1 MNDVID
7 RLARLTP
14 SPAAS
19 PAEDAAADLH
29 RGHRAL
35 ARRRIKRAALGGA
48 ALTLAVGGAFGGI
61 ALTSGNEGAPT
72 VQAAADNVRLVD
84 YDGTQL
90 PGYTVAKVPEGFV
103 LQGTDQHILAV
114 ARPDDHSSI
123 SDFRDKIVVT
133 LETGTSEG
141 DGSANTTVNGQP
153 ATIATNSEGTT
164 TLKYPYRDLTVV
176 IQMWST
182 IHLTDEQ
189 LVEFAEG
196 VEVTADAKPSFG

>member
-14 SPAAS
+14 SPAD
-19 PAEDAAADLH
+19 PAEDATADLR
-29 RGHRAL
+29 RGHQAL
-35 ARRRIKRAALGGA
+35 SRRRIKRAALGGA

-61 ALTSGNEGAPT
+61 ALTSDNGGTPT
-72 VQAAADNVRLVD
+72 VQAADNVRLVD
-84 YDGTQL
+84 YDGTQM

-103 LQGTDQHILAV
+103 LQGSDQFVLAV
-114 ARPDDHSSI
+114 ARPDDKSSI

-133 LETGTSEG
+133 LEASTSGGE
-141 DGSANTTVNGQP
+141 DSANTTVNGQP
-153 ATIATNSEGTT
+153 ATLVTTPDGATM
-164 TLKYPYRDLTVV
+164 LKYAYRDFTVV
-176 IQMWST
+176 IQMWNS

-196 VEVTADAKPSFG
+196 VEVTADAKPSVG

>member
-14 SPAAS
+14 APVSATD
-19 PAEDAAADLH
+19 DAAADLR

-35 ARRRIKRAALGGA
+35 SRRRIKRAALGGA

-72 VQAAADNVRLVD
+72 VQAADNVRLVD
-84 YDGTQL
+84 YDGTQV
-90 PGYTVAKVPEGFV
+90 PGFTVAKVPEGFV
-103 LQGTDQHILAV
+103 LQGSDPYVLAV
-114 ARPDDHSSI
+114 ARPEDKSSV
-123 SDFRDKIVVT
+123 SDFQDKIVVM
-133 LETGTSEG
+133 LESSSAAPTDPTNTSVSG
-141 DGSANTTVNGQP
+141 RPASLVTTPDGGATV
-153 ATIATNSEGTT
+153 
-164 TLKYPYRDLTVV
+164 LKYTHGDFTVV

-196 VEVTADAKPSFG
+196 VEVTADAKPSQG

>member
-14 SPAAS
+14 SPAAT
-19 PAEDAAADLH
+19 EDATADLRRGRQALSQH
-29 RGHRAL
+29 RM
-35 ARRRIKRAALGGA
+35 KRAALGGA
-48 ALTLAVGGAFGGI
+48 ALTLAVGGVFGGI

-72 VQAAADNVRLVD
+72 VQAADGVRLVD
-84 YDGTQL
+84 YDGAQL

-123 SDFRDKIVVT
+123 SDFREKIVVT
-133 LETGTSEG
+133 LETGTSGAE
-141 DGSANTTVNGQP
+141 DSANTTVNGQP
-153 ATIATNSEGTT
+153 ATIVTNSEGTT
-164 TLKYPYRDLTVV
+164 TLKYAYRDYTVV
-176 IQMWST
+176 IQMWES
-182 IHLTDEQ
+182 IDLTDKQ

>member
-14 SPAAS
+14 SPSAAT
-19 PAEDAAADLH
+19 AEDATADLR

-35 ARRRIKRAALGGA
+35 SRRRIKRAALGGA

-72 VQAAADNVRLVD
+72 VQAADNVRLVD
-84 YDGTQL
+84 YDGTQV
-90 PGYTVAKVPEGFV
+90 PGFTVAKVPEGFV
-103 LQGTDQHILAV
+103 LQGSDPYVLAV
-114 ARPDDHSSI
+114 ARPDDHSSV
-123 SDFRDKIVVT
+123 SNFQDKIVVM
-133 LETGTSEG
+133 LESSTAAPE
-141 DGSANTTVNGQP
+141 DSANTSVSGQP
-153 ATIATNSEGTT
+153 ASLVTTPDGATV
-164 TLKYPYRDLTVV
+164 LKYTDGDFTVV

-196 VEVTADAKPSFG
+196 VEVTADAKPSVG

>member
-14 SPAAS
+14 SPVTT
-19 PAEDAAADLH
+19 EDPAADLR
-29 RGHRAL
+29 RGHKAL
-35 ARRRIKRAALGGA
+35 SRRRIKRAALGGA

-61 ALTSGNEGAPT
+61 ALTSGNEVAPIA
-72 VQAAADNVRLVD
+72 QAGDNVRLVD
-84 YDGTQL
+84 YDGTQM
-90 PGYTVAKVPEGFV
+90 PGFTVAKVPEGFV
-103 LQGTDQHILAV
+103 LQGSDQYVLAV
-114 ARPDDHSSI
+114 ARPDDDTTV

-133 LETGTSEG
+133 LETTASGTQ
-141 DGSANTTVNGQP
+141 DPANTTVGGKP
-153 ATIATNSEGTT
+153 ATLVTTPDGATM
-164 TLKYPYRDLTVV
+164 LKYAYRDFTVV

-196 VEVTADAKPSFG
+196 VEVTADAKPSHG

>member
-14 SPAAS
+14 SAPSAD
-19 PAEDAAADLH
+19 DAAADLR
-29 RGHRAL
+29 RGHQAL

-61 ALTSGNEGAPT
+61 ALTSDNGGTPA
-72 VQAAADNVRLVD
+72 VQAADNVRLVD
-84 YDGTQL
+84 YDGTQM

-103 LQGTDQHILAV
+103 LQGSDQFVLAV
-114 ARPDDHSSI
+114 ARPDDKSSI

-133 LETGTSEG
+133 LESPSGTEDSP
-141 DGSANTTVNGQP
+141 NTTVNGQP
-153 ATIATNSEGTT
+153 ATLVTTPDGATM
-164 TLKYPYRDLTVV
+164 LKYAYRDFTVV
-176 IQMWST
+176 IQMWNS
-182 IHLTDEQ
+182 IHLTDKQ

-196 VEVTADAKPSFG
+196 VEVTADAKPSVG

>member
-14 SPAAS
+14 ATSPT
-19 PAEDAAADLH
+19 DDTAADLR

-35 ARRRIKRAALGGA
+35 SRRRIKRAALGGA

-72 VQAAADNVRLVD
+72 VQAADNVRLVD
-84 YDGTQL
+84 YDGTQM

-103 LQGTDQHILAV
+103 LQGSDQYVLAV
-114 ARPDDHSSI
+114 ARPDDTSTI
-123 SDFRDKIVVT
+123 NDFRDKIVVT
-133 LETGTSEG
+133 LESASSPAEG
-141 DGSANTTVNGQP
+141 ATDTTVNGKP
-153 ATIATNSEGTT
+153 ATLVTTPDGGATV
-164 TLKYPYRDLTVV
+164 LKYTHGDFTVV
-176 IQMWST
+176 IQMWSS

-196 VEVTADAKPSFG
+196 VEVTADAKPSVG

>member
-14 SPAAS
+14 SPAA
-19 PAEDAAADLH
+19 PAEDASADLR

-35 ARRRIKRAALGGA
+35 SRRRIKRAALGGA

-61 ALTSGNEGAPT
+61 ALTSGDEGAPT
-72 VQAAADNVRLVD
+72 VQAADSVRLVD

-103 LQGTDQHILAV
+103 LQGSDQYVLAV
-114 ARPDDHSSI
+114 ARPEDTSSI

-133 LETGTSEG
+133 LEASTSGAG
-141 DGSANTTVNGQP
+141 DSANTTVDGRP
-153 ATIATNSEGTT
+153 ATLVTTPDGATM
-164 TLKYPYRDLTVV
+164 LKYAYRDFTVV

-196 VEVTADAKPSFG
+196 VEVTTDAKPSVG

>member
-14 SPAAS
+14 SPSAA
-19 PAEDAAADLH
+19 ATEDATADLR

-35 ARRRIKRAALGGA
+35 SRRRIKRAALGGA
-48 ALTLAVGGAFGGI
+48 ALTLAVGGAFSGI
-61 ALTSGNEGAPT
+61 ALTSGDEVAPIS
-72 VQAAADNVRLVD
+72 QAADNVRLVD
-84 YDGTQL
+84 YDGAQM

-103 LQGTDQHILAV
+103 LQGSDQYVLAV
-114 ARPDDHSSI
+114 ARPDDKSSI

-133 LETGTSEG
+133 LESASSPAEG
-141 DGSANTTVNGQP
+141 ATDTTVDGQP
-153 ATIATNSEGTT
+153 ATLVTTPDGATM
-164 TLKYPYRDLTVV
+164 LKYAYRDFTVV
-176 IQMWST
+176 IQMWNT

-196 VEVTADAKPSFG
+196 VEVTADAKPSVG

>member
-14 SPAAS
+14 AAS
-19 PAEDAAADLH
+19 PTDDTTADLR

-35 ARRRIKRAALGGA
+35 SRRRIKRAALGGA

-72 VQAAADNVRLVD
+72 VQAADNVRLVD
-84 YDGTQL
+84 YDGAQM

-103 LQGTDQHILAV
+103 LQGSDQYVLAV
-114 ARPDDHSSI
+114 ARPDDTSSI
-123 SDFRDKIVVT
+123 SDFQDKIVVT
-133 LETGTSEG
+133 LESPSSPAEG
-141 DGSANTTVNGQP
+141 ATDTTVNGQP
-153 ATIATNSEGTT
+153 ATIVTNSEGTT
-164 TLKYPYRDLTVV
+164 TLKYAYRDLTVV
-176 IQMWST
+176 IQVWES

-196 VEVTADAKPSFG
+196 IEVTADAKPSHG

>member
-7 RLARLTP
+7 RLARLAP
-14 SPAAS
+14 SPSA
-19 PAEDAAADLH
+19 PTAEDSAADLR

-35 ARRRIKRAALGGA
+35 SRRRIKRAALGGA

-72 VQAAADNVRLVD
+72 VQDADNVRLVD
-84 YDGTQL
+84 YNGTQM

-103 LQGTDQHILAV
+103 LQGSDQYVLAV
-114 ARPDDHSSI
+114 ARPDDKSSI
-123 SDFRDKIVVT
+123 SDFQDKIVVT
-133 LETGTSEG
+133 LESSTSDAE
-141 DGSANTTVNGQP
+141 DSTDTTVNGQP
-153 ATIATNSEGTT
+153 ATLVTTPDGATMLE
-164 TLKYPYRDLTVV
+164 YAYRDFTVV
-176 IQMWST
+176 IQMWNT

-196 VEVTADAKPSFG
+196 VEVTADAKPSVG

>member
-14 SPAAS
+14 SAPSAD
-19 PAEDAAADLH
+19 DATADLR
-29 RGHRAL
+29 RGHQAL

-61 ALTSGNEGAPT
+61 ALTSDDRVTPIT
-72 VQAAADNVRLVD
+72 QAADNVRLVD
-84 YDGTQL
+84 YDGTQM

-103 LQGTDQHILAV
+103 LQGSDQYVLAV
-114 ARPDDHSSI
+114 ARPDDASTI

-133 LETGTSEG
+133 LESASSPAEG
-141 DGSANTTVNGQP
+141 ATDTTVNGQP
-153 ATIATNSEGTT
+153 ATLVKTPDGATM
-164 TLKYPYRDLTVV
+164 LKYAYRDFTVV
-176 IQMWST
+176 IQMWSS

-196 VEVTADAKPSFG
+196 VEVTTDAKPSVG